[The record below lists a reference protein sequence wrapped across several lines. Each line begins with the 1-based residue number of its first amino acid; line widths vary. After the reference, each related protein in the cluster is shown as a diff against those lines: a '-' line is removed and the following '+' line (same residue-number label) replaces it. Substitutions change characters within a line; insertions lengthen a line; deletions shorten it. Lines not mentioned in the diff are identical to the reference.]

1 VFVGDEDRVEFVDI
15 LADGSEACQ
24 RLAFTKAGVNKDAG
38 TFGFEQRQV
47 ARTAGRKDVNA
58 QADCNSPETPNV
70 IKLFR
75 SWQSAEGASTV
86 SANGCEFLG
95 TRRGRIEKRPRNS
108 SSIEEVFLS
117 SKTRLGMAIY
127 FLFFYGV

>member
-1 VFVGDEDRVEFVDI
+1 
-15 LADGSEACQ
+15 
-24 RLAFTKAGVNKDAG
+24 
-38 TFGFEQRQV
+38 
-47 ARTAGRKDVNA
+47 
-58 QADCNSPETPNV
+58 V